1 MIYII
6 ILFSPVF
13 ILFNIYDQNLYY
25 IKDIFIKLSILF
37 HSYIIIE
44 HNIQKKKFEDYL
56 KKIKFF
62 IIPLLI
68 ITILIHEY
76 QILFLLVHF
85 LLSLGLSQNKKNIS
99 QLLKPYMVLIIPF
112 LFVLIFIGDQS
123 QYESLN
129 QILQKFE
136 VSVHPQLGGGFY
148 KAIGGFYKWHFFYFD
163 YFDFLN
169 LLSALFLGLFLFY
182 FVFQFFLE
190 KNIIIISSKYQKNYL
205 IFFIP
210 CLLCFL
216 LALDHGRNISLI
228 STHLLAF
235 FLILK
240 LNSDKLKKL
249 LNQLNKNFLKRY
261 FIYFF
266 IFFYIFI

>member
-1 MIYII
+1 MNII
-6 ILFSPVF
+6 F
-13 ILFNIYDQNLYY
+13 
-25 IKDIFIKLSILF
+25 
-37 HSYIIIE
+37 
-44 HNIQKKKFEDYL
+44 KKKFEDYL

-148 KAIGGFYKWHFFYFD
+148 KAIGVFINGTFFI
-163 YFDFLN
+163 L
-169 LLSALFLGLFLFY
+169 
-182 FVFQFFLE
+182 
-190 KNIIIISSKYQKNYL
+190 IIS
-205 IFFIP
+205 
-210 CLLCFL
+210 
-216 LALDHGRNISLI
+216 ISLI
-228 STHLLAF
+228 YY
-235 FLILK
+235 
-240 LNSDKLKKL
+240 
-249 LNQLNKNFLKRY
+249 QLY
-261 FIYFF
+261 F
-266 IFFYIFI
+266 

>member
-1 MIYII
+1 M
-6 ILFSPVF
+6 
-13 ILFNIYDQNLYY
+13 
-25 IKDIFIKLSILF
+25 F

-44 HNIQKKKFEDYL
+44 HNIQKKKFKDYL

-136 VSVHPQLGGGFY
+136 VSVHPQLGGGF
-148 KAIGGFYKWHFFYFD
+148 
-163 YFDFLN
+163 
-169 LLSALFLGLFLFY
+169 
-182 FVFQFFLE
+182 
-190 KNIIIISSKYQKNYL
+190 
-205 IFFIP
+205 
-210 CLLCFL
+210 
-216 LALDHGRNISLI
+216 
-228 STHLLAF
+228 
-235 FLILK
+235 
-240 LNSDKLKKL
+240 
-249 LNQLNKNFLKRY
+249 
-261 FIYFF
+261 
-266 IFFYIFI
+266 